1 MRRRPGFAFSAV
13 IGRTLVLLLGVAAA
27 WLACATGDSAENG
40 FARAFERGDVA
51 AMRVA
56 LAAHAQATGLDAAA
70 ELFSRT
76 IDAVPRNRAFRMRY
90 EQALAESGGA
100 VRAPSRELFLLVP
113 GWRYR
118 TEPATGADLAQVRAV
133 LERLGLEARLAPI
146 AENDTVE
153 ENAAALAADIERLAP
168 GGRRIVL
175 VSTSKGGPET
185 HLALDR
191 LRRADGA
198 GHVVAWV
205 NIGGLLHG
213 TAIADYWDT
222 WPRSWLAAI
231 GFAFQ
236 GHHTRAISS
245 MATAASRARAAELQ
259 LPRHIL
265 VVNFL
270 AVPRER
276 DLTDW
281 TRSNYA
287 LLAEHGPNDGLTL
300 LADAIVPE
308 GITVAELGFD
318 HFFRTPDLDARI
330 AAVAVSL
337 LAVLGSAS
345 P

>member
-1 MRRRPGFAFSAV
+1 MRAG
-13 IGRTLVLLLGVAAA
+13 LVVLTCLGLAALHGA
-27 WLACATGDSAENG
+27 RGADAPDQAREV
-40 FARAFERGDVA
+40 ARALERGDVPA
-51 AMRVA
+51 LRTA

-90 EQALAESGGA
+90 EQALAEPV
-100 VRAPSRELFLLVP
+100 VRAPRGGRELFLLVP

-118 TEPATGADLAQVRAV
+118 TDPATGADLAQVRAV
-133 LERLGLEARLAPI
+133 LERLGLEARLALI
-146 AENDTVE
+146 EENDTVE

-168 GGRRIVL
+168 GGRRLVL

-191 LRRADGA
+191 LRRADRA
-198 GHVVAWV
+198 GHVAAWV
-205 NIGGLLHG
+205 NIGGLLQG

-231 GFAFQ
+231 GFALR
-236 GHHTRAISS
+236 GHHTRAIPS
-245 MATAASRARAAELQ
+245 MTTAASRARAAGLEL
-259 LPRHIL
+259 PPHVL
-265 VVNFL
+265 VVNLL

-276 DLTDW
+276 ELTDW
-281 TRSNYA
+281 TRRNYA
-287 LLAEHGPNDGLTL
+287 ILAEHGPNDGLTL

-330 AAVAVSL
+330 AAMAVAVLAL
-337 LAVLGSAS
+337 LDAAR
-345 P
+345 

>member
-1 MRRRPGFAFSAV
+1 
-13 IGRTLVLLLGVAAA
+13 
-27 WLACATGDSAENG
+27 
-40 FARAFERGDVA
+40 
-51 AMRVA
+51 
-56 LAAHAQATGLDAAA
+56 
-70 ELFSRT
+70 
-76 IDAVPRNRAFRMRY
+76 
-90 EQALAESGGA
+90 
-100 VRAPSRELFLLVP
+100 LFLLVP

-118 TEPATGADLAQVRAV
+118 TDPATGADLAQVRAV
-133 LERLGLEARLAPI
+133 LERLGLEARLALI
-146 AENDTVE
+146 EENDTVE

-168 GGRRIVL
+168 SGRRLVL
-175 VSTSKGGPET
+175 VSTSKGGPEA

-198 GHVVAWV
+198 GQVAAWV
-205 NIGGLLHG
+205 NIGGLLQG

-231 GFAFQ
+231 GFALR
-236 GHHTRAISS
+236 GHHTRAIPS
-245 MATAASRARAAELQ
+245 MTTAASRARAAGLQ
-259 LPRHIL
+259 LPPHVL

-281 TRSNYA
+281 TRGNYA
-287 LLAEHGPNDGLTL
+287 ILAEHGPNDGLTL

-330 AAVAVSL
+330 AAMAVAVLAL
-337 LAVLGSAS
+337 LDAAR
-345 P
+345 